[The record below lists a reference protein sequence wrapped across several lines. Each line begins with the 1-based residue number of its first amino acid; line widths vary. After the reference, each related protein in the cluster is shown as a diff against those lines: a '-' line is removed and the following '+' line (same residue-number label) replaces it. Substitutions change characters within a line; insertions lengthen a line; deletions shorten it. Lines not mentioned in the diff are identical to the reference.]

1 MNLSITDFQTIVNS
15 KTSLKIKVYTIILL
29 IIITILFL
37 ISFNYKYYK
46 YDSYLSIV
54 GMDSSYYI
62 SLYVLDKDIYSVTNS
77 KIYFEDKEIKV
88 KNIIISEEYYLSDLK
103 PYKLVKIYTDL
114 DMPNLVINNVVNIKV
129 KHEKTTIIKEI
140 KKGLDL
146 WNQMKKN

>member
-77 KIYFEDKEIKV
+77 KIYFEDEEIKV

-103 PYKLVKIYTDL
+103 PYKLVKVYTDL

-146 WNQMKKN
+146 

>member
-46 YDSYLSIV
+46 YDNYLSIV
-54 GMDSSYYI
+54 GLDSSYYI

-114 DMPNLVINNVVNIKV
+114 DMPNLIINNVVNIKV

-146 WNQMKKN
+146 

>member
-1 MNLSITDFQTIVNS
+1 MNLSISDFQTIVNS

-146 WNQMKKN
+146 

>member
-114 DMPNLVINNVVNIKV
+114 DMPNLIINNVVNIKV

-146 WNQMKKN
+146 

>member
-114 DMPNLVINNVVNIKV
+114 DMHNLIINNVVNIKV

-146 WNQMKKN
+146 WN

>member
-88 KNIIISEEYYLSDLK
+88 KNIIRSEEYYLSDLK

-114 DMPNLVINNVVNIKV
+114 DMHNLIINNVVNIKV

-146 WNQMKKN
+146 

>member
-1 MNLSITDFQTIVNS
+1 MNLSITDFQNIVNS

-46 YDSYLSIV
+46 YDNYLSIV
-54 GMDSSYYI
+54 GMDSYYYI

-77 KIYFEDKEIKV
+77 KIYFENKEIKV

-103 PYKLVKIYTDL
+103 PYRLVKLYTDL
-114 DMPNLVINNVVNIKV
+114 GMNNLIINNVVNIKV
-129 KHEKTTIIKEI
+129 RHEKTTIIKEI

-146 WNQMKKN
+146 

>member
-129 KHEKTTIIKEI
+129 KYEKTTIIKEI

-146 WNQMKKN
+146 

>member
-77 KIYFEDKEIKV
+77 KIYFENKEIKV
-88 KNIIISEEYYLSDLK
+88 KNIIISEEYYISDLK

-114 DMPNLVINNVVNIKV
+114 DMHNLIINNVVNIKV

-146 WNQMKKN
+146 

>member
-114 DMPNLVINNVVNIKV
+114 DMHNLIINNVVNIKV

-146 WNQMKKN
+146 

>member
-146 WNQMKKN
+146 

>member
-62 SLYVLDKDIYSVTNS
+62 SLYVLDKDVYSVTNS

-88 KNIIISEEYYLSDLK
+88 KNIIISEEYYISDLK

-146 WNQMKKN
+146 WN

>member
-77 KIYFEDKEIKV
+77 KIYFEGKEIKV

-146 WNQMKKN
+146 WN

>member
-77 KIYFEDKEIKV
+77 KIYFEGKEIKV

-146 WNQMKKN
+146 

>member
-54 GMDSSYYI
+54 GLDSSYYI

-146 WNQMKKN
+146 

>member
-88 KNIIISEEYYLSDLK
+88 KNIIISEEYYLSYLK

-146 WNQMKKN
+146 

>member
-15 KTSLKIKVYTIILL
+15 KTSLKIKFYTIILL

-114 DMPNLVINNVVNIKV
+114 DMHNLIINNVVNIKV

-146 WNQMKKN
+146 

>member
-88 KNIIISEEYYLSDLK
+88 KNVIISEEYYLSDLK

-146 WNQMKKN
+146 

>member
-146 WNQMKKN
+146 WN

>member
-15 KTSLKIKVYTIILL
+15 KASLKIKVYTIILL

-146 WNQMKKN
+146 

>member
-1 MNLSITDFQTIVNS
+1 MNLSITDLKTIVNS

-37 ISFNYKYYK
+37 VSFNYKYYK
-46 YDSYLSIV
+46 YDNYLSII
-54 GMDSSYYI
+54 GMDDSYYI

-77 KIYFEDKEIKV
+77 KIYFENKEIKV
-88 KNIIISEEYYLSDLK
+88 KNITISEEYYLSDLK

-114 DMPNLVINNVVNIKV
+114 GIDNLIINNVVNIKV
-129 KHEKTTIIKEI
+129 RHEKTTIIKEI

-146 WNQMKKN
+146 

>member
-1 MNLSITDFQTIVNS
+1 M
-15 KTSLKIKVYTIILL
+15 
-29 IIITILFL
+29 
-37 ISFNYKYYK
+37 
-46 YDSYLSIV
+46 
-54 GMDSSYYI
+54 
-62 SLYVLDKDIYSVTNS
+62 TNS

-146 WNQMKKN
+146 

>member
-15 KTSLKIKVYTIILL
+15 KISLKIKVYTIILL

-146 WNQMKKN
+146 

>member
-103 PYKLVKIYTDL
+103 PYKLVKIYADL

-146 WNQMKKN
+146 

>member
-88 KNIIISEEYYLSDLK
+88 KDIIISEEYYLSDLK

-146 WNQMKKN
+146 

>member
-114 DMPNLVINNVVNIKV
+114 DMPNLVINNVVNIKI

-146 WNQMKKN
+146 

>member
-77 KIYFEDKEIKV
+77 KIYFEVKEIKV

-146 WNQMKKN
+146 WN

>member
-1 MNLSITDFQTIVNS
+1 MNLSTTDFQTIVNS

-146 WNQMKKN
+146 

>member
-88 KNIIISEEYYLSDLK
+88 KNIIISEEYYLCDLK

-146 WNQMKKN
+146 

>member
-1 MNLSITDFQTIVNS
+1 
-15 KTSLKIKVYTIILL
+15 
-29 IIITILFL
+29 
-37 ISFNYKYYK
+37 
-46 YDSYLSIV
+46 
-54 GMDSSYYI
+54 MDSSYYI
-62 SLYVLDKDIYSVTNS
+62 SLYVLDKDVYSVTNS

-88 KNIIISEEYYLSDLK
+88 KNIIISEEYYISDLK

-146 WNQMKKN
+146 WN

>member
-88 KNIIISEEYYLSDLK
+88 KNVIISEEYYLSDLK

-114 DMPNLVINNVVNIKV
+114 DIPNLVINNVVNIKV

-146 WNQMKKN
+146 

>member
-54 GMDSSYYI
+54 GMDSSYYT

-146 WNQMKKN
+146 

>member
-1 MNLSITDFQTIVNS
+1 MNLSITDFQTIVNR

-77 KIYFEDKEIKV
+77 KIYFENKEIKV
-88 KNIIISEEYYLSDLK
+88 KNIIISEEYYISDLK

-114 DMPNLVINNVVNIKV
+114 DMHNLIINNVVNIKV

-146 WNQMKKN
+146 

>member
-103 PYKLVKIYTDL
+103 PYKLGKIYTDL

-146 WNQMKKN
+146 

>member
-88 KNIIISEEYYLSDLK
+88 KNIIISGEYYLSDLK

-146 WNQMKKN
+146 

>member
-62 SLYVLDKDIYSVTNS
+62 SLYVLDKDIHSVTNS

-114 DMPNLVINNVVNIKV
+114 DMHNLIINNVVNIKV

-146 WNQMKKN
+146 WN

>member
-103 PYKLVKIYTDL
+103 PSKLVKI
-114 DMPNLVINNVVNIKV
+114 
-129 KHEKTTIIKEI
+129 
-140 KKGLDL
+140 
-146 WNQMKKN
+146 